1 MTKKPKVSDQLT
13 PADIEIL
20 RYITEFRILTVTQI
34 AALTHRSRQVVRR
47 RLRVFGAENLVTARS
62 RALGAGPGA
71 RENVFSAAEATLAA
85 LGSNKKMPRH
95 AVCVEGKA
103 VEPLFI
109 EHELLVNWFFIH
121 LHHIQRAEPRF
132 KVQYVIASSNCAN
145 PGKPTSISSV
155 LRFAISESADESHVI
170 VPDGVFTIS
179 DKEKC
184 RALLLFVE
192 VDRGTEPL
200 VNTKRIPG
208 DIRHKINC
216 YQRLFQSGRYK
227 GCESFFKASFRGFRL
242 LFLLNDKGRMK
253 AVCELV
259 QSMPPSDFIW
269 ATTRDQMDQ
278 HGLSAPIWAR
288 GGRHEKTPESILG
301 PLAFESSVLRTI
313 R

>member
-71 RENVFSAAEATLAA
+71 RENVFSATEVALAV
-85 LGSNKKMPRH
+85 LHSKKKMTCDAR
-95 AVCVEGKA
+95 CVGAKA

-109 EHELLVNWFFIH
+109 EHELSVNWFFIH
-121 LHHIQRAEPRF
+121 LQHIQRSEPRF
-132 KVQYVIASSNCAN
+132 KVQRHIERRNSRVEGNSTGPSLPA
-145 PGKPTSISSV
+145 
-155 LRFAISESADESHVI
+155 RFSTGEAADESHLI

-179 DKEKC
+179 DREKG
-184 RALLLFVE
+184 RALLFFVE

-200 VNTKRIPG
+200 VNTKRISG
-208 DIRHKINC
+208 DIRHKIDC

-242 LFLLNDKGRMK
+242 LFLLNDNGRMK

-288 GGRHEKTPESILG
+288 GGRSEKPPESILG
-301 PLAFESSVLRTI
+301 PLAFESSVLHII